1 MDKNLFPYD
10 VTEWARDSDGAFD
23 AFMAGYRF
31 KGRGLRQSSF
41 AVYRGMF
48 LRLRRWLEDADL
60 TVVDLDEAQLEL
72 FLDSRNLSGE
82 TRHRYLLVFTALYRH
97 LAELREIQ
105 ENPARALLLQSHPPD
120 REAPEALTPA
130 EVEAVIA
137 SWPTVKTW
145 KHARG
150 KALAFVILGSGLRS
164 SEALTLKTQELNRK
178 ANRIESIWVK
188 RHGVHL
194 DRTVPLQAFAEPV
207 LQEWLSL
214 REKSALPGA
223 LVFPADAKGGPLS
236 PATLFRQTQTA
247 LERAGVSKRYEGP
260 TLLRNTCGAMWLAK
274 NPALRV
280 QQWLGHELLRT
291 TEQLLI
297 AAETWQQPRLI
308 VA

>member
-1 MDKNLFPYD
+1 MGEDLFLYGVSD
-10 VTEWARDSDGAFD
+10 WARDPDEAFD
-23 AFMAGYRF
+23 AFMSSYRF
-31 KGRGLRQSSF
+31 EGRGLRQSSYV
-41 AVYRGMF
+41 VYRGMF
-48 LRLRRWLEDADL
+48 QRLRRWMEDAGL
-60 TVVDLDEAQLEL
+60 AVVDLDEAQLES

-105 ENPARALLLQSHPPD
+105 DNPARALLLQSHPPD

-130 EVEAVIA
+130 EVEAVVA

-145 KHARG
+145 KHARS
-150 KALAFVILGSGLRS
+150 KALTFIILGSGLRS

-178 ANRIESIWVK
+178 GGRIATIWVK

-194 DRTVPLQAFAEPV
+194 ERTVPLQGFAEPV

-214 REKSALPGA
+214 RETLSLPGS

-247 LERAGVSKRYEGP
+247 LERAGVARRYEGP

-274 NPALRV
+274 NPALKV

-291 TEQLLI
+291 TEQLQK
-297 AAETWQQPRLI
+297 AAEAWERSRLI
-308 VA
+308 IA